1 MPAAS
6 PSRTSFTRASVA
18 RRYTVSVDNKE
29 A

>member
-6 PSRTSFTRASVA
+6 PSRTSFTRASTA
-18 RRYTVSVDNKE
+18 RRCTVSVDNKE

>member
-6 PSRTSFTRASVA
+6 PSRTSFTRASAA